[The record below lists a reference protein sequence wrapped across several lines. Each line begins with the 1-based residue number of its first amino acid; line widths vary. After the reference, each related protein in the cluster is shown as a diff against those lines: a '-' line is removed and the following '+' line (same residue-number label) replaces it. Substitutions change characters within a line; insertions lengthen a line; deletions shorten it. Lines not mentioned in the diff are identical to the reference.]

1 MSYIKRSFVKIF
13 EKDNLINKEHY
24 HVFIMEISVVIPA
37 YNEEKRIE
45 PTLKRAI
52 NYLRSHFDNY
62 EIIVV
67 DDCSTDNTNNIVSKY
82 KKNNVKSLRNKKNK
96 GKGYSVKHGIQNA
109 KYSLVLFSDSD
120 LATPIEELGKFMHH
134 IKEYDIVIASRNM
147 KESNIKVKQPLC
159 RQLMGKTF
167 PLLVNLIAL
176 RGFKDTQCGFKLFKT
191 DIAKKVVSLQ
201 TFERFSFDV
210 EILFIAKK
218 LGYKIKEVPVV
229 WIDKEGSKVSPI
241 KDSIKMLID
250 LFKIRYN
257 SLLGKYKVR

>member
-1 MSYIKRSFVKIF
+1 
-13 EKDNLINKEHY
+13 
-24 HVFIMEISVVIPA
+24 MEMSVVIPA

-45 PTLKRAI
+45 PTLKKAI
-52 NYLRSHFDNY
+52 NFLDHNFDKY

-67 DDCSTDNTNNIVSKY
+67 DDCSTDNTNKIASRY
-82 KKNNVKSLRNKKNK
+82 KKNNVKILRNEKNK
-96 GKGYSVKHGIQNA
+96 GKGHSVKRGLLNA

-120 LATPIEELGKFMHH
+120 LATPIEELGKFMNY
-134 IKEYDIVIASRNM
+134 IKEYDIIIASRNL
-147 KESNIKVKQPLC
+147 KGSNIKVKQPVY

-191 DIAKKVVSLQ
+191 DVAKRVVSLQ

-218 LGYKIKEVPVV
+218 LGYKIKEAPVV
-229 WIDKEGSKVSPI
+229 WIDKEGSKVNPI
-241 KDSIKMLID
+241 KDGIKMLID

-257 SLLGKYKVR
+257 ILLGKYKVK